1 MKTAIKLF
9 ILTIL
14 TTFTFQVFA
23 QQTSVPLCDKLEVVD
38 AELEKKLQLFTEY
51 EGFQQALLY
60 KESDDLFVLEII
72 YKPKDV
78 FQVERKPMTKSAL
91 ETFCERINQSDK
103 IQEILSINQ
112 DGRQEYLISSTV
124 SGLGLYAWALPR
136 ALNIEEERPFIAT
149 YMLVGGGSFYA
160 PFLLTKN
167 KEITKPMA
175 RSYSIGTVTG
185 TGHGFIVYNLMQLND
200 VYDPFNGY
208 DYEKQNRRL
217 FVPMAFSL
225 GESFGMMALTKK
237 YDLSLSNLGMI
248 TTGSVWGAGYGAS
261 FGNFLTKESDINN
274 DFYDQNTRRI
284 SYSTLIGSGLG
295 MYAGHYIH
303 SKIPDMTVGDMIVSN
318 AYGILGALYAATIT
332 DLALDFNDYNDSKVL
347 LGSMTAA
354 SAAGIAYG
362 LHRGKGYNYTSAEGA
377 YIGLSEIAGGLV
389 GIGVGYLITDE
400 LESETALVSASLGAS
415 AGIFLIDRYLRTRSL
430 KTSTSIGNI
439 NFGFNP
445 MGVANAFD
453 TSEKPNTIEYLQRS
467 TDNYIV
473 RIGMTF

>member
-1 MKTAIKLF
+1 MKTAIKL
-9 ILTIL
+9 IVLTFL
-14 TTFTFQVFA
+14 TTLTFQIFA
-23 QQTSVPLCDKLEVVD
+23 QQTTVPLCDKIEVVD
-38 AELEKKLQLFTEY
+38 VELEKKLQIFTEY

-60 KESDDLFVLEII
+60 KENDDLFVLEII
-72 YKPKDV
+72 YKPNDI
-78 FQVERKPMTKSAL
+78 FQVERKPMTKAEL

-112 DGRQEYLISSTV
+112 NGRQEYLISSTV

-149 YMLVGGGSFYA
+149 YMLVGGSSFYA

-185 TGHGFIVYNLMQLND
+185 TGHGFLVYNLMQLND
-200 VYDPFNGY
+200 EYDPINGY
-208 DYEKQNRRL
+208 DYEKRNRRL

-225 GESFGMMALTKK
+225 AESFGMMALTKK
-237 YDLSLSNLGMI
+237 HNLSLSNIGMI

-261 FGNFLTKESDINN
+261 FGNFFTKENDGTSDY
-274 DFYDQNTRRI
+274 YDQNNRKV
-284 SYSTLIGSGLG
+284 SYGALIGSGLG

-303 SKIPDMTVGDMIVSN
+303 TKTPNMTVGDMIVAN
-318 AYGILGALYAATIT
+318 AYGTLGALYAATIT
-332 DLALDFNDYNDSKVL
+332 DLALEFDSNNDSKIL
-347 LGSMTAA
+347 LGSMTAT
-354 SAAGIAYG
+354 SAVGIAYG
-362 LHRGKGYNYTSAEGA
+362 LNRGKNYNYTPAEGA
-377 YIGLSEIAGGLV
+377 YIGLSEIAGGL
-389 GIGVGYLITDE
+389 IGVGLGYLITDD
-400 LESETALVSASLGAS
+400 LESETALVSASIGAS
-415 AGIFLIDRYLRTRSL
+415 AGIFLIDRYLRTRNL
-430 KTSTSIGNI
+430 NTETSIGSF

-445 MGVANAFD
+445 MGISNAFD
-453 TSEKPNTIEYLQRS
+453 KSEKPNTLEYYQRS

>member
-1 MKTAIKLF
+1 MKTAIRLF
-9 ILTIL
+9 ILTIF

-23 QQTSVPLCDKLEVVD
+23 QQTVVPLCDKIEVVNV
-38 AELEKKLQLFTEY
+38 ELEKKLQLFTEY

-72 YKPKDV
+72 YKPNDV
-78 FQVERKPMTKSAL
+78 FQVERKPMTKAEL
-91 ETFCERINQSDK
+91 ATFCERINQSDK

-112 DGRQEYLISSTV
+112 NGRQEYLISSTV

-136 ALNIEEERPFIAT
+136 ALNIQNERPFIAT
-149 YMLVGGGSFYA
+149 YMLVGGGSFYV
-160 PFLLTKN
+160 PFLATKN
-167 KEITKPMA
+167 QEITKPMA

-185 TGHGFIVYNLMQLND
+185 TGHGFLIYNLMNLND
-200 VYDPFNGY
+200 VYNPMTGY
-208 DYEKQNRRL
+208 NYEKRQRRL
-217 FVPMAFSL
+217 FVPMIFSL

-237 YDLSLSNLGMI
+237 HDLSLSNLGMI

-261 FGNFLTKESDINN
+261 FGNFFTNANSDYKEDS
-274 DFYDQNTRRI
+274 RRVT
-284 SYSTLIGSGLG
+284 YGTLIGSGLG

-303 SKIPDMTVGDMIVSN
+303 SKIPDMTVGDMIVAN
-318 AYGILGALYAATIT
+318 AYGTLGALYAATIT
-332 DLALDFNDYNDSKVL
+332 DLALDFNDYNDSKIL
-347 LGSMTAA
+347 LGSMTAT

-362 LHRGKGYNYTSAEGA
+362 LSRGKGYNYTPAEGA

-389 GIGVGYLITDE
+389 GIGVGYLVTDN

-415 AGIFLIDRYLRTRSL
+415 AGIFLIDRYLRTRNL
-430 KTSTSIGNI
+430 NTSSSIGNI

-453 TSEKPNTIEYLQRS
+453 TSEKPTTIEYLQRS

-473 RIGMTF
+473 RIGVTF

>member
-1 MKTAIKLF
+1 MKTAIRLF
-9 ILTIL
+9 ILTIF

-23 QQTSVPLCDKLEVVD
+23 QQTVVPLCDKIEVVNV
-38 AELEKKLQLFTEY
+38 ELEKKLQLFTEY

-72 YKPKDV
+72 YKPNDV
-78 FQVERKPMTKSAL
+78 FQVERKPMTKAEL
-91 ETFCERINQSDK
+91 ATFCERINQSDK

-112 DGRQEYLISSTV
+112 NGRQEYLISSTV

-136 ALNIEEERPFIAT
+136 ALNIQNERPFIAT
-149 YMLVGGGSFYA
+149 YMLVGGGSFYV
-160 PFLLTKN
+160 PFLATKN

-185 TGHGFIVYNLMQLND
+185 TGHGFLIYNLMNLND
-200 VYDPFNGY
+200 VYDPVTGY
-208 DYEKQNRRL
+208 DYEKRQRRL
-217 FVPMAFSL
+217 FVPMIFSL

-261 FGNFLTKESDINN
+261 FGNFFTNANSDYKEDS
-274 DFYDQNTRRI
+274 RRVT
-284 SYSTLIGSGLG
+284 YGTLIGSGLG

-303 SKIPDMTVGDMIVSN
+303 SKIPDMTVGDMIVAN
-318 AYGILGALYAATIT
+318 AYGTLGALYAATIT
-332 DLALDFNDYNDSKVL
+332 DLALDFNDYNDSKIL
-347 LGSMTAA
+347 LGSMTAT

-362 LHRGKGYNYTSAEGA
+362 LSRGKGYNYTPAEGA

-389 GIGVGYLITDE
+389 GIGVGYLVTDN

-415 AGIFLIDRYLRTRSL
+415 AGIFLIDRYLRTRNL
-430 KTSTSIGNI
+430 NTSSSIGNI

-453 TSEKPNTIEYLQRS
+453 TSEKPTTIEYLQRS

-473 RIGMTF
+473 RIGVTF

>member
-1 MKTAIKLF
+1 MKTAIRLF
-9 ILTIL
+9 ILTIF
-14 TTFTFQVFA
+14 TTFTFQVSA
-23 QQTSVPLCDKLEVVD
+23 QQTVVPLCDKIEVVNV
-38 AELEKKLQLFTEY
+38 ELEKKLQLFTEY

-72 YKPKDV
+72 YKPNDV
-78 FQVERKPMTKSAL
+78 FQVERKPMTKAEL
-91 ETFCERINQSDK
+91 ATFCERINQSDK

-112 DGRQEYLISSTV
+112 NGRQEYLISSTV

-136 ALNIEEERPFIAT
+136 ALNIENERPFIAT
-149 YMLVGGGSFYA
+149 YMLVGGGSFYV
-160 PFLLTKN
+160 PFLATKN
-167 KEITKPMA
+167 QEITKPMA

-185 TGHGFIVYNLMQLND
+185 TGHGFLIYNLMNLND
-200 VYDPFNGY
+200 VYDPMTGY
-208 DYEKQNRRL
+208 NYEKRQRRL
-217 FVPMAFSL
+217 FVPMIFSL

-237 YDLSLSNLGMI
+237 HDLSLSNLGMI

-261 FGNFLTKESDINN
+261 FGNFFTSENSDYKA
-274 DFYDQNTRRI
+274 DSRRVT
-284 SYSTLIGSGLG
+284 YGTLIGSGLG

-303 SKIPDMTVGDMIVSN
+303 SKIPDMTVGDMIVAN
-318 AYGILGALYAATIT
+318 AYGTLGALYAATIT
-332 DLALDFNDYNDSKVL
+332 DLALDFNDYNDSKIL
-347 LGSMTAA
+347 LGSMTAT

-362 LHRGKGYNYTSAEGA
+362 LSRGKGYNYTPAEGA

-389 GIGVGYLITDE
+389 GIGVGYLVTNN

-415 AGIFLIDRYLRTRSL
+415 AGIFLIDRYLRTRNL
-430 KTSTSIGNI
+430 NTSSSIGNI

-453 TSEKPNTIEYLQRS
+453 TSEKPTTIEYLQRS

-473 RIGMTF
+473 RIGVTF

>member
-1 MKTAIKLF
+1 MKTAIRLF
-9 ILTIL
+9 ILTIF

-23 QQTSVPLCDKLEVVD
+23 QQTVVPLCDKIEVVNV
-38 AELEKKLQLFTEY
+38 ELEKKLQLFTEY

-72 YKPKDV
+72 YKPNDV
-78 FQVERKPMTKSAL
+78 FQVERKPMTKAEL
-91 ETFCERINQSDK
+91 ATFCERINQSDK

-112 DGRQEYLISSTV
+112 NGRQEYLISSTV

-136 ALNIEEERPFIAT
+136 ALNIQNERPFIAT
-149 YMLVGGGSFYA
+149 YMLVGGGSFYVPYLA
-160 PFLLTKN
+160 TKN
-167 KEITKPMA
+167 QEITKPMA

-185 TGHGFIVYNLMQLND
+185 TGHGFLIYNLMNLND
-200 VYDPFNGY
+200 VYDPMTGY
-208 DYEKQNRRL
+208 DYDKRQRRL

-237 YDLSLSNLGMI
+237 HDLSLSNLGMI

-261 FGNFLTKESDINN
+261 FGNFFTNENSDYKEDS
-274 DFYDQNTRRI
+274 RRVT
-284 SYSTLIGSGLG
+284 YGTLIGSGLG

-303 SKIPDMTVGDMIVSN
+303 SKIPDMTVGDMIVAN
-318 AYGILGALYAATIT
+318 AYGTLGALYAATIT
-332 DLALDFNDYNDSKVL
+332 DLALDFNDYNDSKIL
-347 LGSMTAA
+347 LGSMTAT

-362 LHRGKGYNYTSAEGA
+362 LSRGKGYNYKPAEGA

-389 GIGVGYLITDE
+389 GIGVGYLVTDN

-415 AGIFLIDRYLRTRSL
+415 AGIFLIDRYLRTRNL
-430 KTSTSIGNI
+430 NTSSSIGNI

-453 TSEKPNTIEYLQRS
+453 TSEKPTTIEYLQRS

-473 RIGMTF
+473 RIGVTF